1 MPQMEHDKN
10 RKLDHDEII
19 ELDQNYIKSDSDSFL
34 SRFQNVYNEFSN
46 DSSNSNFEKQF
57 ESLYNFASNMNPAAL
72 PYADLTTLIF
82 TQDDD
87 GETTSAFIASLEE
100 FYKTKFNDLKAT
112 SSLTLNDKK
121 SIAVLAK
128 AKEHINLA
136 LGQKRILLLE
146 QKQEINKLNTELKEE
161 QENLKRLT
169 EDSDKA
175 SETLEEYKK
184 KYDKMTIDFL
194 SMMGIFSTIIFAV
207 FGGLSQ
213 IGAIGDNLS
222 NTPIPKILMY
232 ISLSS
237 ITLILVVFISFSAIS
252 RLTGLPIRS
261 CNCPSD
267 EKCNCHV
274 YEKHPSLSFSLFF
287 FIDLF
292 LFSVILRA
300 TKYSDWVPSVID
312 LYHPIFKA
320 ESIVKL
326 LAIIAFI
333 AFNSVVAVITF
344 RNRKKKGNE

>member
-1 MPQMEHDKN
+1 MPQMKQDKN
-10 RKLDHDEII
+10 RKLDNDEII

-34 SRFQNVYNEFSN
+34 SRFQNVYKEFSN

-87 GETTSAFIASLEE
+87 GETTSVFIASLEE

-112 SSLTLNDKK
+112 SSLSLNDKK

-169 EDSDKA
+169 EDSNEA
-175 SETLEEYKK
+175 SKTLEEYKK

-213 IGAIGDNLS
+213 IGAIGDNLPD
-222 NTPIPKILMY
+222 TPIPKILMY

-237 ITLILVVFISFSAIS
+237 ITLILIVFISFSAIS

-261 CNCPSD
+261 CKCESD
-267 EKCNCHV
+267 KVCNCQF
-274 YEKHPSLSFSLFF
+274 YQRHPSLSFSLFF

-292 LFSVILRA
+292 LFSIILRL
-300 TKYSDWVPSVID
+300 TKYSDWVPSITD
-312 LYHPIFKA
+312 LYHPIFKT
-320 ESIVKL
+320 ESIIKL
-326 LAIIAFI
+326 LAIIIFI
-333 AFNSVVAVITF
+333 TLNIIGAKIIFL
-344 RNRKKKGNE
+344 NRKKK